1 MKMKDMYMMMGMFAA
16 LSGQL
21 PTMKSVSGGYE
32 SREEKEIREVC
43 EWLKITEKELYER
56 CKQKPKMLSKYAKI
70 LLEKRY
76 GEKNNHSTR
85 TKGGGR

>member
-1 MKMKDMYMMMGMFAA
+1 MKNMFRMMGMFVAIAGA
-16 LSGQL
+16 L
-21 PTMKSVSGGYE
+21 PPMKSVAGGYE

-56 CKQKPKMLSKYAKI
+56 SKQKPKMLSKYAKL

-76 GEKNNHSTR
+76 GEQE
-85 TKGGGR
+85 